1 MIALRPTGGSVREQ
15 PKGEDKEDSMTSFA
29 RQFGCAIV
37 IAAALGTLPAL
48 AGDIV
53 ADWGTVKLPPAPE
66 LKPVTVDPRTTALL
80 VLDFMKGNC
89 GQRPRCAATV
99 PNVKKL
105 LDAARAHNM
114 FIAYNLTGQNP
125 KAEDMVDPSLHP
137 RPGDHLIKNGRGAN
151 KWYNSDL
158 EPALK
163 AKGITTVIISGTS
176 AQGAVAGSTQGA
188 TERGYKAIVPV
199 DGMASEE
206 AFNELYAAYHLAK
219 GGPVALVE
227 HVTVTRSDLI
237 KYGN

>member
-1 MIALRPTGGSVREQ
+1 
-15 PKGEDKEDSMTSFA
+15 MTSFA
-29 RQFGCAIV
+29 IKFGGAAAV
-37 IAAALGTLPAL
+37 AIAAAFAALPAS
-48 AGDIV
+48 AGDITTE
-53 ADWGTVKLPPAPE
+53 WTSVKLPPVPE

-80 VLDFMKGNC
+80 VLDFMKANC
-89 GQRPRCAATV
+89 GQRPRCVAAV

-105 LDAARAHNM
+105 IDAARAHNM
-114 FIAYNLTGQNP
+114 MIAYNLTGQNP
-125 KAEDMVDPSLHP
+125 KPEDMVDPSIAP
-137 RPGDHLIKNGRGAN
+137 RPGEHLIKNGRGAN

-163 AKGITTVIISGTS
+163 GRGITTVIISGTS

-188 TERGYKAIVPV
+188 TERGFKAIVPV

-206 AFNELYAAYHLAK
+206 AFNELYAAWHLAK

-227 HVTVTRSDLI
+227 NVTVTRGDLI